1 MTKRSE
7 APEPIPLLVGHD
19 HGRVV
24 GYLVGDI
31 ATFAPNTVT
40 ARHLL
45 PAAWQTIESDVVDGK
60 LYVRKARVRAF
71 SIDGSEEP

>member
-1 MTKRSE
+1 MSTPSDTPK
-7 APEPIPLLVGHD
+7 PIPLLVDHD
-19 HGRVV
+19 HRRVV

-60 LYVRKARVRAF
+60 LYVRKSRITAF
-71 SIDGSEEP
+71 IDGSEEP